1 MRSPAGLG
9 GSADVGLLVAFELMA
24 GIRAILFDLGE
35 TLVDFGPLDT
45 RGLFARGARLAYRYL
60 QQLGHELPPFRV
72 YHRRQLR
79 AVRWNYLKS
88 RITRREF
95 NALDVLGASVGKGGY
110 RLTPEQ
116 TIELAW
122 RFYEPLSRCGRIEEG
137 LPELLEAFRAGGLVL
152 GVVSNTFVPGEVLDR
167 HLGSLGL
174 LGYFPVRVYSCDV
187 RYRKPHPRIFQ
198 IALDA
203 LGASAAEAMFVGDNL
218 KADIAGALR
227 VGMVAVLKD
236 PTGARRH
243 RRIRPT
249 HRITA
254 LRELPALVAEYNRQ

>member
-1 MRSPAGLG
+1 
-9 GSADVGLLVAFELMA
+9 MA

-72 YHRRQLR
+72 YHRRQVR
-79 AVRWNYLKS
+79 TVRWNYLKS
-88 RITRREF
+88 RLTGREF
-95 NALDVLGASVGKGGY
+95 NALDVLAATVGRGGH

-122 RFYEPLSRCGRIEEG
+122 RFYEPLSRCGTIEQG
-137 LPELLEAFRAGGLVL
+137 LPELLEAFRAGGLAL
-152 GVVSNTFVPGEVLDR
+152 AVVSNTFVPGEVLDR
-167 HLGSLGL
+167 HLDGLGL

-198 IALDA
+198 IALERLA
-203 LGASAAEAMFVGDNL
+203 VPAAEAMFVGDSL
-218 KADIAGALR
+218 KADVAGALA

-249 HRITA
+249 HRIA
-254 LRELPALVAEYNRQ
+254 SLRELPALLQRYERR